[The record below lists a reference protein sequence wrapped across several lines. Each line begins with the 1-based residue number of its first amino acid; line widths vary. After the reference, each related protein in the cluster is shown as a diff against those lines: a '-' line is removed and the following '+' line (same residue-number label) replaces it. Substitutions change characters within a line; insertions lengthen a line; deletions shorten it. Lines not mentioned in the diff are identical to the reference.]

1 MPRELRAIVF
11 DLDGVLADSE
21 GLHVQAWERLFE
33 GRGLPFDPRWAW
45 EWVGVPDVEIAAMVA
60 RRFEVQGSPKDLVHE
75 KRERFRGLVRAGLR
89 SFEGVAGE
97 LQQCLAGSVPVA
109 IGTSSARSEAALMLQ
124 VMGYEAWFPVV
135 VAGDDVPRVKPAP
148 DIYLEAARRLG
159 LPPGQCIALED
170 SPGGIAAARAAGM
183 AVVAV
188 STSFPPERLGGAEQV
203 FDEPAAAI
211 RRLRSLVS
219 SAVNGTTQ

>member
-21 GLHVQAWERLFE
+21 GLHVQAWERLFA

-45 EWVGVPDVEIAAMVA
+45 EWVGVPDVEIAALVA
-60 RRFEVQGSPKDLVHE
+60 GRFEMQAGPKDLVHE

-109 IGTSSARSEAALMLQ
+109 IGTSSARSEATLMLQ

-183 AVVAV
+183 GAAGVT
-188 STSFPPERLGGAEQV
+188 TSFSPERL
-203 FDEPAAAI
+203 AAAERVFEAPAEAI
-211 RRLRSLVS
+211 RWLRSIVKP
-219 SAVNGTTQ
+219 ATG